1 MGNVTSS
8 IVVACDGS
16 AHSAEAARMAAGL
29 AKATGQ
35 SLKLLSVF
43 PSARLE
49 RMVISGVMPEQIDE
63 EVDSFGREVFDAAK
77 KTVSGIADPAE
88 EVLLKG
94 DPAHE
99 IIEYLES
106 NPEVHLVLGRRG
118 HSMVRSLTLG
128 SISEK
133 VVRHAT
139 VPVTVVNG

>member
-1 MGNVTSS
+1 MGKVTSS
-8 IVVACDGS
+8 IVVACDAS
-16 AHSAEAARMAAGL
+16 SHSAEAARMAAEL
-29 AKATGQ
+29 AKATGKP
-35 SLKLLSVF
+35 LTLLSVF

-49 RMVISGVMPEQIDE
+49 RLVIGGVMPDKVDE
-63 EVDSFGREVFDAAK
+63 EVNSYGREVFDAARK
-77 KTVSGIADPAE
+77 AVSGIADPAD
-88 EVLLKG
+88 EVLLRG
-94 DPAHE
+94 DPAHA
-99 IIEYLES
+99 ILEYLEG